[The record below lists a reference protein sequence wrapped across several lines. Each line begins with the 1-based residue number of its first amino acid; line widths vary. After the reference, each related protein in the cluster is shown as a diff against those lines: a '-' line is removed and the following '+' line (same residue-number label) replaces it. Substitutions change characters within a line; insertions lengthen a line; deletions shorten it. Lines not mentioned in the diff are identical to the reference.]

1 MDQFIFLMEQYPI
14 IKDIVAAMV
23 LCRIVFKTVFTVA
36 QKYVDFTVTK
46 EDDKKLH
53 KIMDSKYYKIT
64 SFLVDLLASV
74 KLPKIK

>member
-1 MDQFIFLMEQYPI
+1 MDQFIFLMEQYPV

-53 KIMDSKYYKIT
+53 KIMDSKYYKIAA
-64 SFLVDLLASV
+64 FLVDLLASV
-74 KLPKIK
+74 KLPKLK

>member
-1 MDQFIFLMEQYPI
+1 MDQFVFLMEQYPV
-14 IKDIVAAMV
+14 IKDIVAVMV